1 MAWWKKA
8 QLQAIGKE
16 EMVEEGNIHLV
27 LSAIQKGMDV
37 PSALL
42 ERSTDHHF
50 AILTPRTR
58 LSSEPRS
65 ATLSKPLPFETWKRP
80 PFTRSTPCPSST
92 LELPTVSRALSTP
105 RSSESD
111 LASPEPSTRGRPE
124 LPLLDPGSRTER
136 GSTPPL
142 PPLKTPRLLE
152 LKHLFSE

>member
-50 AILTPRTR
+50 AILTHRTR

-80 PFTRSTPCPSST
+80 PFTR
-92 LELPTVSRALSTP
+92 VSNDSLQAITSV
-105 RSSESD
+105 SFQSC
-111 LASPEPSTRGRPE
+111 
-124 LPLLDPGSRTER
+124 
-136 GSTPPL
+136 
-142 PPLKTPRLLE
+142 
-152 LKHLFSE
+152 